1 MVAVRLG
8 VAFDQVAV
16 FICQYFPQVEK
27 IAVLFQRNGC
37 QLIVDLA
44 QAVAVQALMAGLLAY
59 FRSRFSP
66 AWFACALTSGRTGV
80 MDCT

>member
-16 FICQYFPQVEK
+16 FICQHFPQVEK

-44 QAVAVQALMAGLLAY
+44 QAVAVQASWPD
-59 FRSRFSP
+59 F
-66 AWFACALTSGRTGV
+66 WHTSGRTGV